1 MIKRTFK
8 RTLSIF
14 LTLVLIAT
22 TFFIF
27 DPSVLKLSADAYVDT
42 EPNALGKSMA
52 DSRATAPETI
62 YLNPAND
69 YFQYFSLINPD
80 TGAASDSTSATG
92 TVEFKNGDAWS
103 IKLYVNNFWKKTAQN
118 IYSDASSS
126 LSSLTLSGQS
136 VTKAGISATTAG
148 PGCATSGKTPVA
160 SASSNLSFNLVPGT
174 SKFTGAQDGEVFIIE
189 WCVEYITGP
198 VNAPV
203 YHYTFLYTGI
213 YKPSIQI
220 TGVTGMGRETGT
232 GNTPEMGGFAFIAG
246 AMKYA
251 EKGNRSHIYTS
262 RTAGT
267 NAAPLVLFNGST
279 NGGTASISN
288 SSTSGYYNTTNF
300 PESGT
305 KTIQVNTTTPNA
317 DPCQYYTKYTD
328 YGSYTNPNPTGTNQ
342 GNTNAATG
350 TYSGVAYMVVDTSR
364 FTNYSQIPY
373 LSVGYVKYYGVN
385 GGYSSSLDYIRA
397 VDSSLSNSGNY
408 NISAVGVDT
417 GDHNELNGQARTY
430 GLYKLSGGI
439 YNGGFMLEY
448 KYNHGI
454 NLYLG
459 HNTFDL
465 KLGVGLHTTTVNK
478 DGIRKAYCDGLTSVI
493 DKTNYG
499 DSYST
504 YYNNMMTQARLLCDP
519 TATSGTVSV
528 SADDVKAANDS
539 IIAANTAAVLT
550 FYVPELIY
558 LTPSTGNMNTFKY
571 YVDRENAVDGALRT
585 GEQTSGNV
593 YLKVDGAT
601 SVSVKCSGATVNGKS
616 AGTELF
622 SGTSSISGS
631 ITSGTLA
638 TAIAQNTTSRIE
650 WTATYVLNG
659 ATYETK
665 AYSTVYAPLCSTS
678 STLGC
683 QAVARRK
690 DSDKDASCCANGTCW
705 VVGIHEI
712 ITTTHGEGTG
722 DQIGG
727 MIDPPLVDS
736 AVTKKDEIGRN
747 DQASNS
753 NVLVWTSGTGYRGY
767 WANNSASGKGD
778 SHPVNVYNYYEGN
791 IWADCSRYTNLN
803 QIPYL
808 KAGVDIQEC
817 YSGTGDA
824 NGNRSVGVYTEGGT
838 ENSTNI
844 VSWASS
850 GWSSG
855 ALNGTRHEGKI
866 NIGIDGNDKNFV
878 VMAVIYKKPNWD
890 YHARSQPR
898 NYLHYKA
905 INKAELREALNKEI
919 STGKNQ
925 SWYTSSTWTDYEN
938 ALKTAADALGNPKA
952 NQTTVNNAKS
962 AINQKAT
969 ALKKI
974 SGSVSAIHVGT
985 NGVFLGKDAA
995 KTYNYGDTV
1004 KGGVNEYVGYTYQ
1017 KGYRNYI
1024 NLAEEV
1030 ANTNSSVLGSNSLTW
1045 DAATAKLTFT
1055 TTGSGTDNYSA
1066 YPGPGADISPYYYV
1080 PVTPGSTMTLSYTA
1094 TGPTAQAFVFFA
1106 GSDKKTFSGD
1116 PWLACSYATGN
1127 VNLTVNIPS
1136 NCYYV
1141 TFRFG
1146 NQTPN
1151 STTVFSNMSFS
1162 KNSEDF
1168 TATEKTIPNVTT
1180 PFVDFKFVYT
1190 PNTTVVKYDPDGGK
1204 FSDNSTAIKT
1214 GTPATYDA
1222 NYTVGSGVTVPTK
1235 AGYTFTGWDCS
1246 VDGKVDNGYVF
1257 TPWRYDT
1264 PEVTFKALWTANAY
1278 NLVYNANG
1286 GSTVSG
1292 ADLNVGT
1299 YGYSETA
1306 TLKNA
1311 TDARLLF
1318 TRTGYV
1324 QTGWDTL
1331 ASGGTT
1337 YTIPETGTVTADVN
1351 AFVDAQGQQDN
1362 TGVTIN
1368 VYAHWTIG
1376 TVKIAYD
1383 VNGGLLNT
1391 APATATATYN
1401 QDFTI
1406 SSTVPTRI
1414 GWTFQG
1420 WDDTEAKNNPK
1431 YNCAIEGEKVIPAN
1445 VINSYYND
1453 VGNGNTKTLY
1463 AVWTI
1468 NSSTLNVNPNTGSW
1482 SYNGTTYTSTAYIG
1496 GNYNTEISIP
1506 NPVKEGYRF
1515 KGWTFTEGTAE
1526 GSWTSSTAKYK
1537 YGKVNGGTD
1546 TLTANWEIYKST
1558 LIVDPNGGTYNGT
1571 TAITKYENKDY
1582 NTTQTVDDPTWTGH
1596 TFTGWTKSANFAGT
1610 LSGTTYTFKGDGTKD
1625 DTLTAN
1631 WTINSYTISFNS
1643 NGGSGTMN
1651 NQSVTYGNHT
1661 TITANAF
1668 TRTGYTY
1675 SGWTVGSTSGA
1686 AVANQADTD
1695 SVYATLGSPANGGS
1709 VTLYAKWTP
1718 KTYTIAFNGNGNTSG
1733 SMSNQSVT
1741 YGSGTKINANAFAKT
1756 GYHFVEWTVGSTS
1769 GAAVANQANTDT
1781 VYATLG
1787 SPSGNTVTLYAKW
1800 AANTST
1806 LVVNP
1811 NGGTY
1816 AGTTSNTTYS
1826 NKNYNSTQSIA
1837 IPTRTGY
1844 KFNGWT
1850 KTFDSTKAS
1859 AFNGTLPESTTAAV
1873 TYTFGPVNGA
1883 VDTITA
1889 KWVEMSITLAYN
1901 ANGGT
1906 GAPANQ
1912 TLTYNS
1918 ASSISSTK
1926 PTKTGYEFLGWAASS
1941 TAASATYTAG
1951 QSLPAGTVNT
1961 LVTSTTGD
1969 TLTLYAVWSVR
1980 QYTLTVNPNGGT
1992 WSGST
1997 AAQTFTA
2004 DFGSTKTIANPDA
2017 RTGYTFA
2024 NWSLTETGKTTAGKG
2039 TLSGTTYTYG
2049 EGNDTLT
2056 ANWTINKHNINLYAY
2071 GNTASAATTWAQGNG
2086 GTVKINSG
2094 TAGATATLAN
2104 VDYNTSVTYTAAA
2117 NTGWTFK
2124 GWYKSNSNW
2133 DTSSNQAVSTTATY
2147 STTMPDANVVYY
2159 AKFDINTY
2167 TASATAVANT
2177 AAAQSTYNA
2186 ATAGTE
2192 NCTVTIS
2199 KTTGIYYNTTITLTA
2214 TAPAAYS
2221 FEGWYT
2227 DSGLT
2232 EPAIS
2237 TSATYTPAITSNMTY
2252 YAKFSVKQFALTATA
2267 AYNTSAAKNSY
2278 TAGTTGGT
2286 VKINGGTTSPV
2297 NVYYKATATLTAT
2310 PAAGY
2315 QFDGWLTSAPNTWT
2329 EATTG
2334 ETGDKVVT
2342 MGAANAT
2349 WYAKFSVVT
2358 PTLKLYAY
2366 SNTGNSSTYSNNTTG
2381 GTVKIASGTAGK
2393 EASLEAAYNA
2403 TPAITATPAAGYTFS
2418 GWYKTATFSG
2428 SDIVEWG
2435 TAYSGANSEA
2445 MTTARTYYAKF
2456 TAKSF
2461 KVNLSA
2467 NGGSGDGSMTVYYND
2482 GAAITAS
2489 PSRSGFEFLG
2499 WSDNASA
2506 TSATY
2511 GKTSLTQSEVNS
2523 LFTKVNS
2530 SNEVTIYAV
2539 WRAYE
2544 YTTHVL
2550 AVYNTAAA
2558 QDVYKVG
2565 TTGGTAVLNSGVST
2579 IKTGETITS
2588 KIKTTPATGYELTKI
2603 MYANTESVPSE
2614 GSTVSTNWGTYNTTE
2629 NPTLPGFGSDATV
2642 VYIAYFSVKTF
2653 TIKAKAMSNSV
2664 ADTTTYNNNSAGG
2677 TVKCG
2682 QDGTPD
2688 AVASINVAYGDA
2700 NGATFYAAPK
2710 TGYTFDGWYSNEPL
2724 NDTNK
2729 VSTAESLTV
2738 VADSSTAASGEI
2750 VRYAK
2755 FSIATYTASGRAKY
2769 YTNGYDYYFAG
2780 AEEEES
2786 YGLNG
2791 IVGGTVTVKAAD
2803 SAAVTTTNNNAVS
2816 VSAKYNEIVTYKAKE
2831 ATGYEFVGW
2840 YYSDST
2846 DDNVDIVSGDVFDYG
2861 ELDENGYWVYE
2872 FAMPAQNVRLHAKFV
2887 PINFILVL
2895 NPNTPAGASTPA
2907 VSGPTAEVTLT
2918 YNKDAA
2924 LDSSAKPTCS
2934 GFQFVGWAETPTAT
2948 TAAYDHTNSNCT
2960 ISYTVV
2966 NSWFNNGASHE
2977 IYAVWSVAK
2986 YIVNLDNQGGEGGLS
3001 QVEVTLGQALPT
3013 LTSLPTYT
3021 GYKLDGYFTEPGGEG
3036 VAYYTA
3042 SGTGTKNWD
3051 IADGA
3056 TLYAKWICPVLKD
3069 ATYDP
3074 DTGKWTYTY
3083 EGTNVP
3089 VVTDTEMTDPQDITD
3104 NAPSGAEVIT
3114 SLDKVETKDT
3124 ENKVAETADIDL
3136 NHYTEDA
3143 LEALLPCVTATNTA
3157 DKREKLSQPAL
3168 NAKIAEISYH
3178 INLTVNDEGNKK
3190 TTEKVAPSI
3199 KLYETKSK
3207 LAKVNN
3213 NVITEASDSA
3223 TGVVYD
3229 TPISTDAATYV
3240 YPGKWSEHEQE
3251 GVDYLIYTNSRNP
3264 VIALELDDGEVAT
3277 SVESNNSSYPTKI
3290 ADISA
3295 ECDPGVADVS
3305 NVNDTYATSAVK
3317 ATDDITKAWFYKY
3330 TQAGIGVGDKND
3342 ESSLK
3347 AHDYNA
3353 KTILYL
3359 TPEFTTD
3366 NVIDDANEVVYT
3378 IKPSDDATVGN
3389 EGFSAASIA
3398 DVKSSDAGFYA
3409 FNEANQPAADDEITI
3424 CVTYHNAMN
3433 GTSDEGGGPD
3443 DPYLQFYTD
3452 QVNADSWLRQMHL
3465 FRTSGG
3471 ADNWEIVQAGE
3482 DIYPVDDPT
3491 FGDLGYTFG
3500 EFAYV
3505 FDSTL
3510 EPEATSY
3517 AEAGDYAL
3525 AKKEIIKSLR
3535 ANPSETQNA
3544 IKGNGGTKK
3553 SFLKHFDTGLIE
3565 ITNWSW
3571 AFYPKENTYIYAHLI
3586 DRWGNE
3592 FNKIFKSFKVDEYA
3606 STISGSSAKG
3616 FTVNETGG
3624 SNISSFQIEGDFDF
3638 ITDID
3643 SAFEDGTFTTVGN
3656 TFIISTGKPK
3666 TKLPFTVLDNAG
3678 NPLSGKIPTDT
3689 EGNIK
3694 FTVNDDCMDLTSGA
3708 YTFTF
3713 NGKQVNLYARD
3724 PAIVRDASI
3733 AQVVMGDTAIATV
3746 KTSSD
3751 AAKVQLIENGETRTF
3766 YEGKDNV
3773 ESVVDNGDGTKTWKL
3788 KVIDLKLGQHE
3799 FAVKGKSTSGV
3810 WHDSPFVLKTLVIDK
3825 AISLT
3830 EAQILSVEILNKEV
3844 KRGDA
3849 AELKVITN
3857 TVTSKLQ
3864 FVLPGNTTMTVSKEK
3879 AQQVTENGDG
3889 TLTWIISKT
3898 FDTLGQ
3904 NEVVLKAKG
3913 ETGWTE
3919 AQSYGYVSVVKDIVK
3934 GAVIYS
3940 VTPAASEVKRNSSM
3954 KLEVVT
3960 NAETTKI
3967 QFVLPGTTST
3977 FSPNS
3982 AEIVDNGDGTKT
3994 WTVKQTFC
4002 VPAGEMELKVLA
4014 KSATG
4019 WNETAQTFGTI
4030 TVK

>member
-1 MIKRTFK
+1 MVKRTFK

-27 DPSVLKLSADAYVDT
+27 DPSVLKLDADAEVDVT
-42 EPNALGKSMA
+42 ANTMGASISA
-52 DSRATAPETI
+52 QSANAPETI
-62 YLNPAND
+62 YLKPGSKQ
-69 YFQYFSLINPD
+69 FQYYSLLNAENGTAGNSKSQ
-80 TGAASDSTSATG
+80 TGSITFNNSDADNT
-92 TVEFKNGDAWS
+92 
-103 IKLYVNNFWKKTAQN
+103 KLFVNNFWVKTAAGGSFTETTISN
-118 IYSDASSS
+118 LVINGNTISSKGNVTASDGGTTRASGAASATDLGNGASSS
-126 LSSLTLSGQS
+126 TGNINFTFNSG
-136 VTKAGISATTAG
+136 T
-148 PGCATSGKTPVA
+148 CAV
-160 SASSNLSFNLVPGT
+160 NNYVE
-174 SKFTGAQDGEVFIIE
+174 GAVYMIE
-189 WCVEYITGP
+189 WCVEYKIG
-198 VNAPV
+198 ND
-203 YHYTFLYTGI
+203 YHYMFMYTGI
-213 YKPSIQI
+213 YAPRLTI
-220 TGVTGMGRETGT
+220 TGSAGMGYYTGT
-232 GNTPEMGGFAFIAG
+232 GNTPCASTFAFITG
-246 AMKYA
+246 AMGYYAGSNGTAKYVN
-251 EKGNRSHIYTS
+251 K
-262 RTAGT
+262 TAGV
-267 NAAPLVLFNGST
+267 NAAPLVQFVGQKNNSSSYSIPNTSGGGNEKDSYYNHMTESFNLP
-279 NGGTASISN
+279 GGT
-288 SSTSGYYNTTNF
+288 TG
-300 PESGT
+300 
-305 KTIQVNTTTPNA
+305 TIQVNGKVNDEYPRFST
-317 DPCQYYTKYTD
+317 YYT
-328 YGSYTNPNPTGTNQ
+328 GL
-342 GNTNAATG
+342 G
-350 TYSGVAYMVVDTSR
+350 TYLNMAPVGSNCGDCASGSGFSGVAYEVVDTSR
-364 FTNYSQIPY
+364 FTNFNQIPN
-373 LSVGYVKYYGVN
+373 LSAGFVRYYADEGGHGAFLDKIVSVN
-385 GGYSSSLDYIRA
+385 GSGGGDTYASTPTINISCTVDRSDY
-397 VDSSLSNSGNY
+397 DEDGNY
-408 NISAVGVDT
+408 S
-417 GDHNELNGQARTY
+417 RTW
-430 GLYKLSGGI
+430 GLYPFNGI
-439 YNGGFMLEY
+439 PKTANTVMNFEY
-448 KYNHGI
+448 HQSI
-454 NLYLG
+454 NLIAG
-459 HNTFDL
+459 HRTA
-465 KLGVGLHTTTVNK
+465 KIQHGVGLSIIAVNK
-478 DGIRKAYCDGLTSVI
+478 DAVRQAYCKGLYSNI
-493 DKTNYG
+493 DKVNYSG
-499 DSYST
+499 FSSYYS
-504 YYNNMMTQARLLCDP
+504 NMKAQAMKLCDP
-519 TATSGTVSV
+519 TDAPKNASGDFDSDNAVYTPTVSEN
-528 SADDVKAANDS
+528 DVDTAQKAILAEKQSD
-539 IIAANTAAVLT
+539 VCT
-550 FYVPELIY
+550 FYVPEVIY
-558 LTPSTGNMNTFKY
+558 LNPSNKTSFQY
-571 YVDRENAVDGALRT
+571 YVDRANEKNGALRT
-585 GEQTSGNV
+585 TINTSGNV
-593 YLKVDGAT
+593 FLDVPGAT
-601 SVSVKCSGATVNGKS
+601 EVSISYSGVSSMTIGS
-616 AGTELF
+616 T
-622 SGTSSISGS
+622 SGTSSISTTITAGS
-631 ITSGTLA
+631 VASAMADNATSL
-638 TAIAQNTTSRIE
+638 IE
-650 WTATYVLNG
+650 WTAKYKLDGIYYQTN
-659 ATYETK
+659 
-665 AYSTVYAPLCSTS
+665 AYTTVYSPF
-678 STLGC
+678 
-683 QAVARRK
+683 V
-690 DSDKDASCCANGTCW
+690 
-705 VVGIHEI
+705 
-712 ITTTHGEGTG
+712 GTG
-722 DQIGG
+722 SVAAAMGAGNYEVSNHSDDFLTGTMWITGG
-727 MIDPPLVDS
+727 HSVSNSPGTIS
-736 AVTKKDEIGRN
+736 YSKDHNEGWREFYGNPINGGTVLTGGN
-747 DQASNS
+747 SNS
-753 NVLVWTSGTGYRGY
+753 NDDDADLPSLASGNGLYYCESQKDGNGAVMTVNGGTLNITVDSSRYNNYSQIPNLTIGYDVNWSRNIDRDSDTRYYTYSTAGTTASMTYVQGSRVSHHVEGTLVSGSYNFGSYLSGHYNKRDASHIKIQDHVFLNTTTVNKSALRNAINNEISVGRQMGWYTEASWKTYKNALKNAYISLGNPAASDAAAKKDALDAAIAGLVKDTGSVTAKHVSTRGKVLGNESKNYTFGDTTYASSNEYTGYTLTSAEHNFFDGADFIAAAGSNVGTNFGSLSWNADTKTLTFASNTSGAGDNYTSNPRADSYFIHVKPGTNYKMTY
-767 WANNSASGKGD
+767 TASGASSRVIIFHEKD
-778 SHPVNVYNYYEGN
+778 AVPTN
-791 IWADCSRYTNLN
+791 CSSWTNE
-803 QIPYL
+803 
-808 KAGVDIQEC
+808 A
-817 YSGTGDA
+817 SGTGD
-824 NGNRSVGVYTEGGT
+824 
-838 ENSTNI
+838 
-844 VSWASS
+844 
-850 GWSSG
+850 
-855 ALNGTRHEGKI
+855 
-866 NIGIDGNDKNFV
+866 
-878 VMAVIYKKPNWD
+878 
-890 YHARSQPR
+890 
-898 NYLHYKA
+898 
-905 INKAELREALNKEI
+905 
-919 STGKNQ
+919 
-925 SWYTSSTWTDYEN
+925 
-938 ALKTAADALGNPKA
+938 KT
-952 NQTTVNNAKS
+952 
-962 AINQKAT
+962 
-969 ALKKI
+969 I
-974 SGSVSAIHVGT
+974 SG
-985 NGVFLGKDAA
+985 
-995 KTYNYGDTV
+995 
-1004 KGGVNEYVGYTYQ
+1004 
-1017 KGYRNYI
+1017 
-1024 NLAEEV
+1024 
-1030 ANTNSSVLGSNSLTW
+1030 
-1045 DAATAKLTFT
+1045 T
-1055 TTGSGTDNYSA
+1055 T
-1066 YPGPGADISPYYYV
+1066 P
-1080 PVTPGSTMTLSYTA
+1080 
-1094 TGPTAQAFVFFA
+1094 
-1106 GSDKKTFSGD
+1106 SD
-1116 PWLACSYATGN
+1116 
-1127 VNLTVNIPS
+1127 
-1136 NCYYV
+1136 CYYLCI
-1141 TFRFG
+1141 RFG
-1146 NQTPN
+1146 NQATGAG
-1151 STTVFSNMSFS
+1151 TTT
-1162 KNSEDF
+1162 F
-1168 TATEKTIPNVTT
+1168 TKIKLALESSSIPLTITNGKAEETINNNIYKSSDYT
-1180 PFVDFKFVYT
+1180 FTYT
-1190 PNTTVVKYDPDGGK
+1190 PKSYDVTYNLDGGK
-1204 FSDNSTAIKT
+1204 FNGWTDGASHTIT
-1214 GTPATYDA
+1214 GLATYDQTF
-1222 NYTVGSGVTVPTK
+1222 TVGSVTNGGAVVTPAPTK
-1235 AGYTFTGWDCS
+1235 D
-1246 VDGKVDNGYVF
+1246 GYVF
-1257 TPWRYDT
+1257 DGWESSVAGTRTHGEQFTWQYDVNT
-1264 PEVTFKALWTANAY
+1264 AVIFTAKWKANKYNIQYNGGTYGTIRSGQPDNAENIATAIDYSESITLRSDYLYTRTGYVQSGWNTKADGTGTTYAWGASLTVSALATANNKQNDTTTPTLYVYPAWT
-1278 NLVYNANG
+1278 VGTFDIAYNANG
-1286 GSTVSG
+1286 GS
-1292 ADLNVGT
+1292 N
-1299 YGYSETA
+1299 
-1306 TLKNA
+1306 
-1311 TDARLLF
+1311 
-1318 TRTGYV
+1318 
-1324 QTGWDTL
+1324 
-1331 ASGGTT
+1331 
-1337 YTIPETGTVTADVN
+1337 
-1351 AFVDAQGQQDN
+1351 
-1362 TGVTIN
+1362 
-1368 VYAHWTIG
+1368 
-1376 TVKIAYD
+1376 
-1383 VNGGLLNT
+1383 
-1391 APATATATYN
+1391 APASATATYG
-1401 QDFTI
+1401 QTFTI
-1406 SSTVPTRI
+1406 SSSSPART
-1414 GWTFQG
+1414 GYSFQG
-1420 WDDTEAKNNPK
+1420 WASSSSASTKEYSAGQTLTAAQVN
-1431 YNCAIEGEKVIPAN
+1431 AI
-1445 VINSYYND
+1445 YND

-1468 NSSTLNVNPNTGSW
+1468 NSSTLNVNPNSGSW
-1482 SYNGTTYTSTAYIG
+1482 TFENNTYSTTAPITKT
-1496 GNYNTEISIP
+1496 YNTEISIP
-1506 NPVKEGYRF
+1506 NPTRTGYNF
-1515 KGWTFTEGTAE
+1515 TGWTFTAGTA
-1526 GSWTSSTAKYK
+1526 GGTWNSSTLKYK
-1537 YGKVNGGTD
+1537 FGSVNGGND
-1546 TLTANWEIYKST
+1546 TLTANWSIYTST
-1558 LIVDPNGGTYNGT
+1558 LIVKPNGGTYNST
-1571 TAITKYENKDY
+1571 TSDTTYANKNY
-1582 NTTQTVDDPTWTGH
+1582 GTTQTVANPTWTGH
-1596 TFTGWTKSANFAGT
+1596 TFNGWTKSANFAGT
-1610 LSGTTYTFKGDGTKD
+1610 LSGTTYTFKGNGTT
-1625 DTLTAN
+1625 DTLTAS
-1631 WTINSYTISFNS
+1631 WTTNSYTISFNA

-1668 TRTGYTY
+1668 SRTGYTFG
-1675 SGWTVGSTSGA
+1675 GWTVGSTSGA
-1686 AVANQADTD
+1686 SVANQADTD

-1756 GYHFVEWTVGSTS
+1756 GYHFVEWTVGSTT

-1941 TAASATYTAG
+1941 TAPSATYTAG

-1992 WSGST
+1992 WGGST
-1997 AAQTFTA
+1997 TAQTFTA
-2004 DFGSTKTIANPDA
+2004 DFGSTKEIKNPDA
-2017 RTGYTFA
+2017 RTGYTFTGWA
-2024 NWSLTETGKTTAGKG
+2024 LTETGKTTAGKG

-2071 GNTASAATTWAQGNG
+2071 GNTASDPDTWTQGNG

-2094 TAGATATLAN
+2094 IAGATATLAN
-2104 VDYNTSVTYTAAA
+2104 VDYNTSVIYTAVA

-2124 GWYKSNSNW
+2124 GWYSDSALTNE
-2133 DTSSNQAVSTTATY
+2133 VSTNATY

-2177 AAAQSTYNA
+2177 AAAQSIYNA

-2199 KTTGIYYNTTITLTA
+2199 KTTGIYYNNTITLTA

-2221 FEGWYT
+2221 FDGWYT
-2227 DSGLT
+2227 DSALT
-2232 EPAIS
+2232 TRVS
-2237 TSATYTPAITSNMTY
+2237 TNASYTPAITSNMTY

-2286 VKINGGTTSPV
+2286 VKINGGTTNPL

-2393 EASLEAAYNA
+2393 DATLDAAYNA
-2403 TPAITATPAAGYTFS
+2403 TPAITATPATGYTFS

-2461 KVNLSA
+2461 TVNLNA
-2467 NGGSGDGSMTVYYND
+2467 NGGSGNGTMTVYYNA

-2539 WRAYE
+2539 WKAYE

-2558 QDVYKVG
+2558 QDVYTVG
-2565 TTGGTAVLNSGVST
+2565 ATGGTAALNSGVTT

-2588 KIKTTPATGYELTKI
+2588 KMTTTPATGYELTKI
-2603 MYANTESVPSE
+2603 MYANTTSVPAA
-2614 GSTVSTNWGTYNTTE
+2614 GSTVSTSWGTYNAAD
-2629 NPTLPGFGSDATV
+2629 NPTLPGFGSNATV

-2664 ADTTTYNNNSAGG
+2664 ADMTIYNNNSAGG

-2682 QDGTPD
+2682 VDGPAD
-2688 AVASINVAYGDA
+2688 AVASTNVAYGDSD
-2700 NGATFYAAPK
+2700 GATFYATPK
-2710 TGYTFDGWYSNEPL
+2710 TGYTFDGWYTDDTL
-2724 NDTNK
+2724 NNQ
-2729 VSTAESLTV
+2729 VSTATSLKI

-2755 FSIATYTASGRAKY
+2755 FSVASYTASGRAKY
-2769 YTNGYDYYFAG
+2769 YIDGYDTATG
-2780 AEEEES
+2780 
-2786 YGLNG
+2786 YGING
-2791 IVGGTVTVKAAD
+2791 IDGGTVTVKAA
-2803 SAAVTTTNNNAVS
+2803 SGSAVTTTNNNAVS
-2816 VSAKYNEIVTYKAKE
+2816 VLAKYNEIVTYKAKE
-2831 ATGYEFVGW
+2831 DTGYEFVGW
-2840 YYSDST
+2840 YYSNST

-2895 NPNTPAGASTPA
+2895 NPNTPSSAVTPA

-2948 TAAYDHTNSNCT
+2948 TAAYDHTGSNCT

-2966 NSWFNNGASHE
+2966 NGWFNNGASHE
-2977 IYAVWSVAK
+2977 IYAVWSVAN
-2986 YIVNLDNQGGEGGLS
+2986 YTVILDNQGGEGGLS
-3001 QVEVTLGQALPT
+3001 EVEVTLGQPLPT
-3013 LTSLPTYT
+3013 LSSLPTYT

-3036 VAYYTA
+3036 VGYYTA
-3042 SGTGTKNWD
+3042 NGTGTKNWD

-3074 DTGKWTYTY
+3074 DTDQWTYTY
-3083 EGTNVP
+3083 EGTGDVT

-3143 LEALLPCVTATNTA
+3143 LEALLPCVIATNTA
-3157 DKREKLSQPAL
+3157 DKRAKLSQPAL

-3178 INLTVNDEGNKK
+3178 INLTVSDENNKK

-3213 NVITEASDSA
+3213 NVITDASDSA

-3229 TPISTDAATYV
+3229 TPISTDASTYV
-3240 YPGKWSEHEQE
+3240 YANKWSEYEHAA
-3251 GVDYLIYTNSRNP
+3251 VDYYIYTNSRNP
-3264 VIALELDDGEVAT
+3264 VIALELDDGEVAS

-3295 ECDPGVADVS
+3295 ECNSGVAAVS
-3305 NVNDTYATSAVK
+3305 DVNDTYATSAVK
-3317 ATDDITKAWFYKY
+3317 ATDDLTKAWFYPY

-3342 ESSLK
+3342 EASMK

-3359 TPEFTTD
+3359 TPEFTVTGD
-3366 NVIDDANEVVYT
+3366 DIIGDANEVVYT
-3378 IKPSDDATVGN
+3378 IRPSDDATVGN

-3398 DVKSSDAGFYA
+3398 DVKSSDAGFYSL
-3409 FNEANQPAADDEITI
+3409 NENNQPAADEEIKI
-3424 CVTYHNAMN
+3424 CVSYHNAMN
-3433 GTSDEGGGPD
+3433 GTSDEGGGPKD
-3443 DPYLQFYTD
+3443 TYLQLYPD
-3452 QVNADSWLRQMHL
+3452 QVNADTWLSQMHL

-3471 ADNWEIVQAGE
+3471 ADNYELPLTSE
-3482 DIYPVDDPT
+3482 DVYPVDDPT
-3491 FGDLGYTFG
+3491 YGGLGYVFG
-3500 EFAYV
+3500 SFAYI
-3505 FDSTL
+3505 FDSTT

-3517 AEAGDYAL
+3517 AEAGDMAL
-3525 AKKEIIKSLR
+3525 AKKEIIKSIK
-3535 ANPSETQNA
+3535 ANPSETYSALTDESHPN
-3544 IKGNGGTKK
+3544 
-3553 SFLKHFDTGLIE
+3553 SYRMFGLGFFE
-3565 ITNWSW
+3565 IDYWS
-3571 AFYPKENTYIYAHLI
+3571 ANFYPKAGSYVYAHLI

-3592 FNKIFKSFKVDEYA
+3592 FNKVWKCYNIDAYA
-3606 STISGSSAKG
+3606 STISGSSGSG
-3616 FTVNETGG
+3616 FTINETGG

-3689 EGNIK
+3689 EGKIK
-3694 FTVNDDCMDLTSGA
+3694 FTVNDDCMNLADGA

-3733 AQVVMGDTAIATV
+3733 VQVVMGDTAIATV

-3773 ESVVDNGDGTKTWKL
+3773 ESVVDNGDGTKTWTL

-3825 AISLT
+3825 EISLT

-3844 KRGDA
+3844 KRGAA
-3849 AELKVITN
+3849 AEFKVITN
-3857 TVTSKLQ
+3857 AATEKLQ
-3864 FVLPGNTTMTVSKEK
+3864 FVLPGTTMTISKAK
-3879 AQQVTENGDG
+3879 AQEVTDNGDG
-3889 TLTWIISKT
+3889 TVTWIISKT
-3898 FDTLGQ
+3898 FDTLGD
-3904 NEVVLKAKG
+3904 NEIILKAKG
-3913 ETGWTE
+3913 ETGWID
-3919 AQSYGYVSVVKDIVK
+3919 AQTFGTVKVVKEVVAK
-3934 GAVIYS
+3934 GAAVYS
-3940 VTPAASEVKRNSSM
+3940 VTPETTEIARNSTV
-3954 KLEVVT
+3954 KIEVVT
-3960 NAETTKI
+3960 SAETTKI
-3967 QFVLPGTTST
+3967 QFILPGTTST

-3982 AEIVDNGDGTKT
+3982 AVIVDNGDGTKT
-3994 WTVKQTFC
+3994 WTVSQRFC
-4002 VPAGEMELKVLA
+4002 VPAGDVELNVLA

-4019 WNETAQTFGTI
+4019 WNETAESFGTV